1 LEFPAERTITL
12 SGVNAEDPKLKYP
25 PAKRLTVPKRRTGM
39 LFIAMVIFRTQLSKE
54 TAEKNMKDIEADA
67 KSGIKYHG
75 TWWTP
80 GKYDT
85 IVMFGAPGEKAAMN
99 MALIRTDRMD
109 IEMMGAVPA
118 DPSNPF
124 VPV

>member
-1 LEFPAERTITL
+1 
-12 SGVNAEDPKLKYP
+12 
-25 PAKRLTVPKRRTGM
+25 M
-39 LFIAMVIFRTQLSKE
+39 LFIAMVKFKTQLSKE

-75 TWWTP
+75 IWWTP

-85 IVMFGAPGEKAAMN
+85 IVMFEAPGEKAAMN

-109 IEMMGAVPA
+109 IEIMGAVPA